1 MHLGPEGPPA
11 VSPRCSDSHWTDPRG
26 PVQLQV
32 PSLVL
37 IFLLVQS
44 AVTLGRAMLLLGP
57 WANPDAASMFQGS
70 LSPEGSQGQSIYFA
84 ETQDEE
90 REG

>member
-1 MHLGPEGPPA
+1 
-11 VSPRCSDSHWTDPRG
+11 
-26 PVQLQV
+26 
-32 PSLVL
+32 
-37 IFLLVQS
+37 
-44 AVTLGRAMLLLGP
+44 MLLLGP